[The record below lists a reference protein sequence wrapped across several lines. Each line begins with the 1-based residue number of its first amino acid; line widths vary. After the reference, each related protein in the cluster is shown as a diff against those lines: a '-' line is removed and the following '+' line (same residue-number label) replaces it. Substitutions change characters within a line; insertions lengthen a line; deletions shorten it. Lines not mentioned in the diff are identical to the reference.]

1 LSSEWIATPSDIRDP
16 LTQFVW
22 EVSEMLVLFG
32 LRAPIAEAG
41 GAVATAPT
49 KVAVSVAARTTAR
62 AARAAILP
70 FGTCEQ
76 ATGSDVLRSRRST
89 GAYCRADS
97 RF

>member
-1 LSSEWIATPSDIRDP
+1 LSSEWIATSSDIDFP
-16 LTQFVW
+16 VTQFVW
-22 EVSEMLVLFG
+22 EESETLVLFG
-32 LRAPIAEAG
+32 RREPIPEADG
-41 GAVATAPT
+41 DVATAPT
-49 KVAVSVAARTTAR
+49 RAAVSVAARTTAR

-70 FGTCEQ
+70 FGACEQ